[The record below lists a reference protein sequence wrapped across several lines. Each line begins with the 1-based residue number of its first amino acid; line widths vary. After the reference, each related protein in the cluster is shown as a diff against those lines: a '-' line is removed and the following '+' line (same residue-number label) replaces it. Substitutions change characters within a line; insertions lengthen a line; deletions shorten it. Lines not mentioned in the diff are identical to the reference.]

1 MGPEQLEWGLFQ
13 KRGLNVRYAL
23 LARVPCLAAV
33 LEDVPSFEEIRSV
46 RVAYTQGPPL
56 PTHRRR
62 GGRMVKDSWRG

>member
-1 MGPEQLEWGLFQ
+1 VGPEQLEWGLFQ

-46 RVAYTQGPPL
+46 RVAYTQGPPYL
-56 PTHRRR
+56 LIGEGE
-62 GGRMVKDSWRG
+62 GGW